1 MTAEDLREMSFQ
13 NVLDNVLKPAGVNV
27 GGYPEE
33 LFLDLSD
40 DEKDKW
46 NCNIW

>member
-13 NVLDNVLKPAGVNV
+13 NVLDQVLKPAGVQV

-33 LFLDLSD
+33 MFTDLN
-40 DEKDKW
+40 DEEKEKW
-46 NCNIW
+46 ICNIW